1 MASGTAGADDCH
13 SQCLPAASKA
23 HDGASS
29 MSCDLLPVSVRRTA
43 VSRSGPRRASAPVA
57 SRTMVGMAIS
67 VARRATR
74 VSLPLLGAFAVGAI
88 AYGGLYT
95 FPALSVAFADEFGIS
110 RTLAVT
116 PWTMFLVV
124 TAVASPLL
132 GRAYDEWADRDLLT
146 ASMVLLAAGW
156 LALYLAQEI
165 SLVILAYAVF
175 MALGLQLSFIGTS
188 TAIARRYEGMSGL
201 ALGIAYAGPGLG
213 VAIALPVA
221 GGLIATA
228 GWRSA
233 SLVFLASCLVGVA
246 FVWLMTSGPP
256 IVVPA
261 RRSSRRLTTAPSDV
275 RGAVPLGSLEA
286 GDGSS
291 SPAHRPSLALG
302 EPLSA
307 GQRDVRA
314 AESVN
319 AAHASG
325 LHETSA
331 PGAVAAAR
339 EVQPVGSADH
349 HRSVRR
355 VVRTRRFWVL
365 FAGAAAIGIFDEGVL
380 QAFIP
385 SAVKGGLGAGWAAAA
400 LGLQSL
406 AYVFGQIVGGFLSD
420 HVERRIVGVG
430 AAAVAGG
437 VVAALGLLGSVPALV
452 AGGIIVHGFGTGAT
466 IAVRSA
472 AFGDVFGGASFGTI
486 FGLLGVA
493 YPVGGTI
500 AVYLGAL
507 ARDATGSYAP
517 LLPVIL
523 GALVLW
529 SVALWV
535 AGPRRPVRGTP
546 VRH

>member
-1 MASGTAGADDCH
+1 MA
-13 SQCLPAASKA
+13 L
-23 HDGASS
+23 
-29 MSCDLLPVSVRRTA
+29 
-43 VSRSGPRRASAPVA
+43 
-57 SRTMVGMAIS
+57 TMAMPI
-67 VARRATR
+67 ARRATR
-74 VSLPLLGAFAVGAI
+74 LSLPLVGAFVVGAI

-95 FPALSVAFADEFGIS
+95 FPALSVAFASEFGIS

-156 LALYLAQEI
+156 LAVYLARDI

-188 TAIARRYEGMSGL
+188 TAIARRYAGMSGL
-201 ALGIAYAGPGLG
+201 ALGIAYAGPGIG
-213 VAIALPVA
+213 VAVALPIA
-221 GGLIATA
+221 GGLIQTA

-246 FVWLMTSGPP
+246 FVWLMTSGPA

-261 RRSSRRLTTAPSDV
+261 RRPDRRRTSAPSDV
-275 RGAVPLGSLEA
+275 RGAAPAPEPSPEA
-286 GDGSS
+286 PS
-291 SPAHRPSLALG
+291 AEHRRFAAG

-307 GQRDVRA
+307 GQSGTRA
-314 AESVN
+314 TEAGL
-319 AAHASG
+319 AARASG

-331 PGAVAAAR
+331 PGAVSAAQ
-339 EVQPVGSADH
+339 ELLPVGSGEH
-349 HRSVRR
+349 QHSVRR
-355 VVRTRRFWVL
+355 VVRTRRFWLL
-365 FAGAAAIGIFDEGVL
+365 FAGAAAIGVFDEGVL

-385 SAVKGGLGAGWAAAA
+385 SAVKNGLGAEWAATA

-406 AYVFGQIVGGFLSD
+406 AYVGGQVVGGGLSD
-420 HVERRIVGVG
+420 RIGRRIVGVAA

-437 VVAALGLLGSVPALV
+437 VAAALGLVASAPGVAIAGLV
-452 AGGIIVHGFGTGAT
+452 LHGVGTGAT

-472 AFGDVFGGASFGTI
+472 AFGDVFGGPSFGSI

-493 YPVGGTI
+493 YPVGGTL
-500 AVYLGAL
+500 AVYVGAI
-507 ARDATGSYAP
+507 AFDTTGSYLP
-517 LLPVIL
+517 LIPVVFA
-523 GALVLW
+523 ALALW
-529 SVALWV
+529 SVALWI
-535 AGPRRPVRGTP
+535 AGPRHVPGQKPTP
-546 VRH
+546 TGV

>member
-1 MASGTAGADDCH
+1 MGAMA
-13 SQCLPAASKA
+13 LPI
-23 HDGASS
+23 
-29 MSCDLLPVSVRRTA
+29 T
-43 VSRSGPRRASAPVA
+43 RRAW
-57 SRTMVGMAIS
+57 
-67 VARRATR
+67 RA
-74 VSLPLLGAFAVGAI
+74 SLPLVGAFVVGAI

-156 LALYLAQEI
+156 LAVYLAQEI

-188 TAIARRYEGMSGL
+188 TAIARRYAGMSGL
-201 ALGIAYAGPGLG
+201 ALGIAYAGPGIG

-228 GWRSA
+228 GWRST

-246 FVWLMTSGPP
+246 FVWLMTSG
-256 IVVPA
+256 
-261 RRSSRRLTTAPSDV
+261 RRSSCPRGDRSGGGPRRPPMAPSRALQVIGPD
-275 RGAVPLGSLEA
+275 
-286 GDGSS
+286 
-291 SPAHRPSLALG
+291 SPVLANPIGRPSIALG

-307 GQRDVRA
+307 GQLDVRDTEA
-314 AESVN
+314 IQARR
-319 AAHASG
+319 ASG
-325 LHETSA
+325 LHEVSA
-331 PGAVAAAR
+331 PGAVSAAR
-339 EVQPVGSADH
+339 EIQPVGSGEHA
-349 HRSVRR
+349 RSIRR
-355 VVRTRRFWVL
+355 VVRTRRFWLL
-365 FAGAAAIGIFDEGVL
+365 FAGAAAIGVFDEGVL

-385 SAVKGGLGAGWAAAA
+385 SAMRVGLGAGWAATA

-406 AYVFGQIVGGFLSD
+406 AYVFGQILGGWLSD
-420 HVERRIVGVG
+420 HVGRRIVGVVA

-437 VVAALGLLGSVPALV
+437 VVAALGLVGAVPAV
-452 AGGIIVHGFGTGAT
+452 AAAGIIVHGLGTGAT

-472 AFGDVFGGASFGTI
+472 AFGDVFGGPNFGTI

-493 YPVGGTI
+493 YPVGGTL
-500 AVYLGAL
+500 AVYLGAVAL
-507 ARDATGSYAP
+507 DATGSYAP
-517 LLPVIL
+517 LIPVIL
-523 GALVLW
+523 GSLVLW
-529 SVALWV
+529 SVALWI
-535 AGPRRPVRGTP
+535 AGPRRSRPMAVQPAG
-546 VRH
+546 